1 MGRSSINTAVGV
13 PVGTLTVRNPIE
25 GGTLNHEVS
34 ASYCHPLELLKIGG
48 GIASLPAD
56 LPNDGTGIPGT
67 VGTATMVLSAVPL
80 ANGEEYVDLLV
91 AITQGPGIG
100 VVRKI
105 TAFDT
110 GTRTATVNRNWTAD
124 GDALPDGTSRF
135 VLLLDTF
142 QRAKVHVGAEYADA
156 ATSVDAI
163 VRLYSVPKSGQ
174 APRPIRDDRVPL
186 ENQGDTTACVHAGY
200 YGSRSHTTDS
210 RGGLGA
216 KVRLV
221 GYTPGS
227 TGVGAVDVLAG
238 VA

>member
-13 PVGTLTVRNPIE
+13 AVGTLAIRNLIE
-25 GGTLNHEVS
+25 GGTINHEAS
-34 ASYCHPLELLKIGG
+34 AAYGHPLNLLKIGG
-48 GIASLPAD
+48 AIASLPAEV
-56 LPNDGTGIPGT
+56 PNDGTAIPGT
-67 VGTATMVLSAVPL
+67 VGAATMVLSGVPVT
-80 ANGEEYVDLLV
+80 NGEEYVDLLV

-105 TAFDT
+105 SAFDT

-124 GDALPDGTSRF
+124 GDAIPDGTSRF
-135 VLLLDTF
+135 LLLLDTF
-142 QRAKVHVGAEYADA
+142 QFGKVHVAAEYADA
-156 ATSVDAI
+156 STAVDI
-163 VRLYSVPKSGQ
+163 IMRLYAVPKIGM
-174 APRPIRDDRVPL
+174 APRPIRDDQVSL
-186 ENQGDTTACVHAGY
+186 ENQGDTAGCVHAGY

-221 GYTPGS
+221 GYTA
-227 TGVGAVDVLAG
+227 GAGAMDILAG